1 MPQIHSL
8 SRMSFCPNLLEVR
21 DCLRVLKASFYDG
34 TEASGFHEDTGA
46 TKGVDDE
53 GARICWG
60 RSSLIMPLS
69 S

>member
-8 SRMSFCPNLLEVR
+8 SQMSFGLNLLEVH
-21 DCLRVLKASFYDG
+21 DCLRVLKASFYGG
-34 TEASGFHEDTGA
+34 TEASGFHEGTGT

-53 GARICWG
+53 DARICWG
-60 RSSLIMPLS
+60 GSCLILPLS